1 VASEMLEQRTKKKI
15 KYSMQ
20 EESEAEIT
28 QRRHSTRSTAIS
40 QSYYSDVLHPESEGS
55 SFEDAYG
62 EAEEQLIDSRRKGKA
77 VAGKAVAGKAVAG
90 PSSVST
96 SKTRPSV
103 GASTVG
109 SIEDEKNL
117 DLASLLG
124 GSDLDSGPDLAALDV
139 PIDENAD
146 DEIETAGA
154 SAGESSTIDADADET
169 TAGGAKRR
177 PGRPR
182 GSKSRRGAGKNTT

>member
-1 VASEMLEQRTKKKI
+1 
-15 KYSMQ
+15 MQ

-28 QRRHSTRSTAIS
+28 QRHHSTRSTARS
-40 QSYYSDVLHPESEGS
+40 QSYYSDILHPESEGS
-55 SFEDAYG
+55 SFEDAYE
-62 EAEEQLIDSRRKGKA
+62 EAEEQLIDSRRK
-77 VAGKAVAGKAVAG
+77 GKAVAG

-117 DLASLLG
+117 DLASLPG

-154 SAGESSTIDADADET
+154 SAGDSSTIDADADET
-169 TAGGAKRR
+169 TAGGAK
-177 PGRPR
+177 
-182 GSKSRRGAGKNTT
+182 